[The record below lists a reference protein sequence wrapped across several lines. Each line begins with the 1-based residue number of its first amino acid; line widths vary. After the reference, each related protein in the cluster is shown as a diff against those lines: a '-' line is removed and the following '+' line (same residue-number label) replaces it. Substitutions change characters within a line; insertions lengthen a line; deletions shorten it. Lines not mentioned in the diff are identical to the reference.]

1 MLRPTYHL
9 TVPKEDDSK
18 FQLALRTVGIVYN
31 ARITNNG
38 MTEADSVVE
47 YVVELSK
54 YELLYVCLASKVTRV
69 VNVNEW
75 KADQTET
82 SQGDVQ
88 PDNVEV

>member
-1 MLRPTYHL
+1 
-9 TVPKEDDSK
+9 
-18 FQLALRTVGIVYN
+18 
-31 ARITNNG
+31 
-38 MTEADSVVE
+38 MTDADFVVE

-54 YELLYVCLASKVTRV
+54 YELLYVCLASKVISQ

-75 KADQTET
+75 KIEQVET

>member
-18 FQLALRTVGIVYN
+18 FQRALRTVGRTYN
-31 ARITNNG
+31 VRITNNG
-38 MTEADSVVE
+38 MTDADSVVE

-54 YELLYVCLASKVTRV
+54 YELLYVCLASKVIRQ

-75 KADQTET
+75 KIEQAET